1 MPHVHAALQAATP
14 GSSVV
19 YHVGARLAGCKHVDQ
34 VRSLYDA
41 GRVELVQARVDAGCF
56 AYIAQFRRSPVKLP
70 AYWRFVDAG
79 LV

>member
-1 MPHVHAALQAATP
+1 MPHIHAALQAATP

-19 YHVGARLAGCKHVDQ
+19 YHVGARLTGCKHVDQ
-34 VRSLYDA
+34 VRRLYDA
-41 GRVELVQARVDAGCF
+41 GRVELVQRRVDEGF

-70 AYWRFVDAG
+70 VYGRFADAG

>member
-1 MPHVHAALQAATP
+1 MALQAATP

-34 VRSLYDA
+34 VRRLYDA
-41 GRVELVQARVDAGCF
+41 GRVELVQRRVDEGF
-56 AYIAQFRRSPVKLP
+56 AYIAQFRRNPVKLP
-70 AYWRFVDAG
+70 AHWRFADAG

>member
-1 MPHVHAALQAATP
+1 MTAVRNALQAATL

-34 VRSLYDA
+34 VRRLYDA
-41 GRVELVQARVDAGCF
+41 GRVELVQRRVDEGF
-56 AYIAQFRRSPVKLP
+56 AYIAQFRRNPVKLP
-70 AYWRFVDAG
+70 AYWRFADAG